1 MIDAPSNF
9 EPLTLSN
16 LRNLRG
22 ESMPLRVGIAGS
34 GFVAKLRAS
43 LFHEDPRTVVTA
55 IAGNITAAS
64 DIAAEFGAVALPHW
78 SALVT
83 QPDVDLVVV
92 CNVNRD
98 HALVA
103 EQALRAGKHVIV
115 EYPLAFDV
123 ATAQN
128 LITLAQS
135 KDLLLH
141 VEHIELLGGVHRLV
155 VEHLPHIGIPIYA
168 RYSTQG
174 PQNPAPDK
182 WTYQPEL
189 FGFPLIAAVSR
200 LNRLIVLWGKVNQ
213 VSCQVRYIGANTNTV
228 ASEPEG
234 NRYRACICNAQL
246 QFANGV
252 IADVSYSKGEYFW
265 KPERIMEVQGSAGG
279 LWFSGDK
286 GTLRTQQGDLEL
298 DAGTT
303 RGLFKKDTANVLG
316 YLFGNES
323 LYVKP
328 EAILHSLQ
336 VAVAA
341 AKSAQTNQVV
351 ILP

>member
-1 MIDAPSNF
+1 
-9 EPLTLSN
+9 
-16 LRNLRG
+16 
-22 ESMPLRVGIAGS
+22 
-34 GFVAKLRAS
+34 
-43 LFHEDPRTVVTA
+43 
-55 IAGNITAAS
+55 
-64 DIAAEFGAVALPHW
+64 
-78 SALVT
+78 
-83 QPDVDLVVV
+83 
-92 CNVNRD
+92 
-98 HALVA
+98 
-103 EQALRAGKHVIV
+103 
-115 EYPLAFDV
+115 
-123 ATAQN
+123 
-128 LITLAQS
+128 
-135 KDLLLH
+135 
-141 VEHIELLGGVHRLV
+141 VHRLV

>member
-1 MIDAPSNF
+1 VTDTANF
-9 EPLTLSN
+9 APLTLSN
-16 LRNLRG
+16 LRHLRH
-22 ESMPLRVGIAGS
+22 ESNPLRVGIAGS

-55 IAGNITAAS
+55 IAGNLAAAQP
-64 DIAAEFGAVALPHW
+64 IAAEFGAVALPHW

-83 QPDVDLVVV
+83 QPDVDLVVI

-98 HALVA
+98 HGLVA

-115 EYPLAFDV
+115 EYPLAFDI
-123 ATAQN
+123 ATAKN
-128 LITLAQS
+128 LIALAQS
-135 KDLLLH
+135 QDLLLH

-155 VEHLPHIGIPIYA
+155 VEHLPQIGVPIYA
-168 RYSTQG
+168 RYATQG
-174 PQNPAPDK
+174 PQTPAPDK

-189 FGFPLIAAVSR
+189 FGFPLVAAVSR
-200 LNRLIVLWGKVNQ
+200 LNRLIVLWGQVRQ
-213 VSCQVRYIGANTNTV
+213 VSCQVRYIGVSSDGVLLA
-228 ASEPEG
+228 PDG
-234 NRYRACICNAQL
+234 KRYRACVCNAQL

-252 IADVSYSKGEYFW
+252 LADVSYSKGEYFW
-265 KPERIMEVQGSAGG
+265 KPERIMEVQGSSGG

-286 GTLRTQQGDLEL
+286 GTLRTAQGDLEL

-303 RGLFKKDTANVLG
+303 RGLFKKDTANVLD
-316 YLFGNES
+316 YLFADGS

-328 EAILHSLQ
+328 ADILHSLE

-341 AKSAQTNQVV
+341 EQSALTNQVV
-351 ILP
+351 TIN